1 MLYSSIL
8 KKKKRQ
14 ELRTNLLHFFMIF
27 NISGSWYQAA
37 AENGGKSGRKNKA
50 RPCMYVERTSASA
63 RLIELDKHGGE
74 GANTGN

>member
-1 MLYSSIL
+1 
-8 KKKKRQ
+8 
-14 ELRTNLLHFFMIF
+14 MIF

>member
-1 MLYSSIL
+1 MMLYSSIL
-8 KKKKRQ
+8 KNDDKSCVHF
-14 ELRTNLLHFFMIF
+14 TPFFMIF